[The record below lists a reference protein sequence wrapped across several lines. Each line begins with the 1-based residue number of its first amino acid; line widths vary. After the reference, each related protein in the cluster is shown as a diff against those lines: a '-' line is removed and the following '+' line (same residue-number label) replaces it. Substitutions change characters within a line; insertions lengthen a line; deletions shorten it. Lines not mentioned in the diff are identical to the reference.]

1 MATYLRLFPPVKQFE
16 LKNGQLNVDGRLYVY
31 LEGTDDLADIYD
43 ENGTQL
49 QQPAITDANG
59 RVLGL
64 FVDAARTYRLEVCDR
79 NDNPLFTVRKM
90 VPSGGGGGST
100 LAGKYELVSTDQTVA
115 IGKSVDAGVTTYDL
129 GISDTLLS
137 GTRSAEAWKGTGAF
151 STGAHGYLGYTA
163 AETAVSGS
171 GIYAEDGHVFLGR
184 SGIYH
189 VDAQIN
195 YAFTASPSASYSD
208 LRFFGNGNVM
218 GVDHFDISYQHSA
231 GYHLGFDVWASAVPT
246 EVGIGIGVEND
257 GFSAELRE
265 LQVHRVAQQFGQ
277 AGGNGVCYHDES
289 LTGSG
294 TPAYPLG
301 IEPGIL
307 DTISGKQDA
316 SGMTSYV
323 ANSAFSSYSSVVNS
337 SITAIEN
344 NITSISSTVSGLTG
358 TYIEQS
364 ASGMFQ
370 PSGNY
375 VSADEMSAYV
385 PFSGLEGDASGRITA
400 ISGSAVKGHE
410 YTGIYPVNVD
420 NTADQISVDHT
431 GLSIDSDTMS
441 STLAGDQVVIGVKP
455 GLFLEQSAFAT
466 ASGQFLTA
474 VPAGYATEGYVDSA
488 VSGKL
493 DVTASSQFLTALPAD
508 LAYTS
513 DVASAVSGKL
523 DASASSDFYPMTGNP
538 SGFLTAHQSTAG
550 LATEQYV
557 DSAVSG
563 KLDTTAYNSADFLLA
578 SQSGLFQGSGNYLSA
593 TESANYYPMT
603 GNPSGFLTEHQE
615 LTGYLPV
622 SAIGIGEL

>member
-1 MATYLRLFPPVKQFE
+1 MPTYAYLVDPQKQFQYRNG
-16 LKNGQLNVDGRLYVY
+16 KNLTGGFLRVY
-31 LEGTDDLADIYD
+31 EAGTDDRAVTYSNWNFSRNEDDIVLD
-43 ENGTQL
+43 
-49 QQPAITDANG
+49 DNG
-59 RVLGL
+59 RAVIIC
-64 FVDAARTYRLEVCDR
+64 DSEKAYRLEVYAFGGELLWTCE
-79 NDNPLFTVRKM
+79 PLTCY
-90 VPSGGGGGST
+90 GGGGGSVVFP
-100 LAGKYELVSTDQTVA
+100 GIKDIISTDGTV
-115 IGKSVDAGVTTYDL
+115 SVTIQGGTADL

-137 GTRSAEAWKGTGAF
+137 GTRSAEAWKGTGVF
-151 STGAHGYLGYTA
+151 ENNGHGYFGYSA
-163 AETAVSGS
+163 VETAVSGS
-171 GIYAEDGHVFLGR
+171 GIYPQYGKVQIGR

-195 YAFTASPSASYSD
+195 YAFTGAPSAFYSD
-208 LRFFGNGNVM
+208 LRFYGNGNVV
-218 GVDHFDISYQHSA
+218 GIDHFDISYNHSA
-231 GYHLGFDVWASAVPT
+231 GFHLGYDVWASAVPT
-246 EVGIGIGVEND
+246 EVNIGIGVEND
-257 GFSAELRE
+257 DFSAVLQE
-265 LQVHRVAQQFGQ
+265 LQIHRVAQQFGY
-277 AGGNGVCYHDES
+277 GGGGLNAVEHDSS
-289 LTGSG
+289 LSGSG
-294 TPAYPLG
+294 THDKPLG
-301 IEPGIL
+301 ISQQVL
-307 DTISGKQDA
+307 DAISGKQDA

-323 ANSAFSSYSSVVNS
+323 TNSAFSSYSSVVNS
-337 SITAIEN
+337 SITAIESS
-344 NITSISSTVSGLTG
+344 ITSISSTVSGLTG

-375 VSADEMSAYV
+375 VSADEMSSYV